1 MENWM
6 TYIMEC
12 ALCLALLYLPFWGL
26 LRKETFFH
34 FNRYAL
40 LAITILSFIL
50 PLISIP
56 EISTPLANNEIL
68 SIQLEEINVMVSGKA
83 LSESISWKTILSAIY
98 LTGLVVCLLYKIYDL
113 IQLLRF
119 IPRGCL
125 WTLKENGIHVHCHVH
140 DIASFSWMNHIV
152 ISEKDYEENGNNILL
167 HEQAHIACGHSW
179 DVLWLSL
186 VEAIQWFN
194 PFIWMLSKEIQDI
207 HEYEADLTVLRKGIN
222 AKNYQLLLIKK
233 AVGSSSYAFA
243 NSFNH
248 SSLKKRITMM
258 LKEKSN
264 PWARAKYVM
273 VLPLAALSVVAFAHP
288 KVSKV
293 SKTFSESKISEL
305 WTDPQEKTPDVKAK
319 FPGDE
324 KEAYRFIAKNIK
336 YPALAQE
343 AGVEGRV
350 ECLVTIGTDGSIK
363 NVRITKPVNKYLDKE
378 VIRIMNEM
386 PKWEPAQIDGKAV
399 ESTIPFGVVFKFDGS
414 NIQSESDTD
423 IIVVGYGPK

>member
-1 MENWM
+1 MQ
-6 TYIMEC
+6 
-12 ALCLALLYLPFWGL
+12 
-26 LRKETFFH
+26 
-34 FNRYAL
+34 
-40 LAITILSFIL
+40 S
-50 PLISIP
+50 
-56 EISTPLANNEIL
+56 
-68 SIQLEEINVMVSGKA
+68 V
-83 LSESISWKTILSAIY
+83 
-98 LTGLVVCLLYKIYDL
+98 
-113 IQLLRF
+113 
-119 IPRGCL
+119 
-125 WTLKENGIHVHCHVH
+125 
-140 DIASFSWMNHIV
+140 
-152 ISEKDYEENGNNILL
+152 
-167 HEQAHIACGHSW
+167 
-179 DVLWLSL
+179 
-186 VEAIQWFN
+186 
-194 PFIWMLSKEIQDI
+194 
-207 HEYEADLTVLRKGIN
+207 HEYEADNDVLSVGID
-222 AKNYQLLLIKK
+222 AKSYQLLLIKK
-233 AVGSSSYAFA
+233 AVGTSRYTMA

-288 KVSKV
+288 KVSEV

-305 WTDPQEKTPDVKAK
+305 WTDQQEKTPDVKAK

-350 ECLVTIGTDGSIK
+350 ECLVTIGTNGSIK

-386 PKWEPAQIDGKAV
+386 PKWQPAQIDGKAA

>member
-1 MENWM
+1 MQ
-6 TYIMEC
+6 
-12 ALCLALLYLPFWGL
+12 
-26 LRKETFFH
+26 
-34 FNRYAL
+34 
-40 LAITILSFIL
+40 S
-50 PLISIP
+50 
-56 EISTPLANNEIL
+56 
-68 SIQLEEINVMVSGKA
+68 V
-83 LSESISWKTILSAIY
+83 
-98 LTGLVVCLLYKIYDL
+98 
-113 IQLLRF
+113 
-119 IPRGCL
+119 
-125 WTLKENGIHVHCHVH
+125 
-140 DIASFSWMNHIV
+140 
-152 ISEKDYEENGNNILL
+152 
-167 HEQAHIACGHSW
+167 
-179 DVLWLSL
+179 
-186 VEAIQWFN
+186 
-194 PFIWMLSKEIQDI
+194 
-207 HEYEADLTVLRKGIN
+207 HEYEADNDVLSVGID
-222 AKNYQLLLIKK
+222 AKSYQLLLIKK
-233 AVGSSSYAFA
+233 AVGTSRYTMA

-288 KVSKV
+288 KVSEV

-305 WTDPQEKTPDVKAK
+305 WTDQQEKMPDVKAK

-350 ECLVTIGTDGSIK
+350 ECLVTIGTNGSIK

-386 PKWEPAQIDGKAV
+386 PKWQPAQIDGKAV